1 MLLLVDCSSCRT
13 PLHLPPGA
21 TRIRCA
27 ICHAF
32 TLIAPEPRLQSH
44 ASASPFP
51 FPNSSPVTP
60 APSAFTYPP
69 PAPSPFTHAPPAP
82 SPFNHAPPEH
92 YPFTHAPSA
101 PSPFNHAPPGPPPP
115 VHGQK
120 RAVIIGVSYK
130 NTKDELKGCIN
141 DAKCMKFMLMKRFQF
156 PESCILMLT
165 EEETDPMR
173 WPTKNNITM
182 AMHWLVLSCKPGD
195 SLVFHF
201 SGHGNNQMDYNGD
214 EVDGFDET
222 LLPVDHRTSGVI
234 VDDEINATIVRP
246 LPYGVKL
253 HAIVDAC
260 HSGTV
265 MDLPYLCRMD
275 RLGNYEWED
284 HRPPSGMWKGTS
296 GGEVFSFT
304 GCDDDQTSADTP
316 QLSGSAWTGAM
327 TYAFIQALERGHGT
341 TYGSL
346 LNAMRS
352 TVHEIFDKNKG
363 RELVEVEGADLLT
376 TLLGLLIL
384 GASPLDEEEEVNQAP
399 QKTQEPQLSANDAF
413 DVYEKPFSL

>member
-1 MLLLVDCSSCRT
+1 MLLVDCSSCRT

-32 TLIAPEPRLQSH
+32 TLVAPDPHHHHSHAPASPRLFSNSFNVPPSSSSLYPPAVPSPSVYPPPTLSH
-44 ASASPFP
+44 SLS
-51 FPNSSPVTP
+51 
-60 APSAFTYPP
+60 APSAF
-69 PAPSPFTHAPPAP
+69 SHAPPAP
-82 SPFNHAPPEH
+82 SP
-92 YPFTHAPSA
+92 Y
-101 PSPFNHAPPGPPPP
+101 NHAPPGPPPP

-120 RAVIIGVSYK
+120 RAVIVGVTYK
-130 NTKDELKGCIN
+130 NTNDELKGCIN
-141 DAKCMKFMLMKRFQF
+141 DAKCMKFMLMKRFKF

-165 EEETDPMR
+165 EEEADPLR

-182 AMHWLVLSCKPGD
+182 AMHWLVLGCKPGD

-201 SGHGNNQMDYNGD
+201 SGHGNNQTDYDGD

-222 LLPVDHRTSGVI
+222 LLPVDHATSGVI
-234 VDDEINATIVRP
+234 LDDEINATIVRP

-275 RLGNYEWED
+275 RLGKYNWED

-304 GCDDDQTSADTP
+304 GCDDDQTSVDTP

-327 TYAFIQALERGHGT
+327 TYAFIQAIERGHGT

-346 LNAMRS
+346 LSAMRL

-363 RELVEVEGADLLT
+363 RELVEIDSDVLT

-384 GASPLDEEEEVNQAP
+384 GAAPSKDEGVNQAP
-399 QKTQEPQLSANDAF
+399 QKTQEPQLSANDLF
-413 DVYEKPFSL
+413 DVYEKPFAL